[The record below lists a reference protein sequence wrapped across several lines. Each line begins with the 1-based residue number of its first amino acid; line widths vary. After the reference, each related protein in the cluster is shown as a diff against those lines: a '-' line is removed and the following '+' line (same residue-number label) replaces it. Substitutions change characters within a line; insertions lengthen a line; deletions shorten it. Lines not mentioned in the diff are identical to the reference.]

1 MYLVSLLKDCLS
13 STPEKRN
20 QAQMQ
25 SLFLLQDNQSCVL
38 KAMFRCWA
46 LPGGDATEY
55 LKHGFD
61 LNIVFF
67 FFAGI
72 DLNIVDTPRF
82 AVV

>member
-67 FFAGI
+67 FVGI